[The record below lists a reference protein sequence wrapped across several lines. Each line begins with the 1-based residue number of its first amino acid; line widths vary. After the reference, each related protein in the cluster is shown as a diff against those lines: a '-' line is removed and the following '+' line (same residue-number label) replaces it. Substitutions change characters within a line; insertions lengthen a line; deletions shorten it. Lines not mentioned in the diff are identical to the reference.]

1 MSRPGVFDPRDFDD
15 WLVQV
20 AVRVDEWIA
29 RPLVRDRF
37 LAMLRA
43 WRAEHDGHGKHG
55 DGLLPVRAM
64 TQPEKY
70 AALAAIHD
78 RVCEGAE
85 QLDLW
90 DCRRGHGDVQKMK
103 AGMAYVY
110 LQDCV
115 NVLSTEDQARVE
127 GVVSD
132 IEADLAKVTAESA
145 QTPIGELVE
154 FCRSVGKRLNKIGFG
169 PDLSDID
176 RYHAAR
182 DVMDEALDVICRAN
196 AAYSNRPDS
205 ALVYEKVQR
214 VREALSELTKITA
227 EPYDE
232 AERNTEA
239 AKTNRWMR
247 AADELHKA
255 WQELDSLRSV
265 PCDGRDQTGVTQSV
279 SNAAISV
286 GPVTIVV
293 PPAGVPEQQSTGTGK
308 PRGRVKREAA
318 YPRITEYLKRRPL
331 DTAEQ
336 VADEV
341 GCSVGM
347 VAGSPAWRANQQ
359 LLKRARREC
368 TEPRAVRLDERA
380 INEAGGCPAT
390 QLHAHREESAARDDD
405 IDRQEREL
413 FERIGEY
420 REANPDATPPEVA
433 RAIGCSAGDVERRD
447 AMLQQL
453 TKEQADSAKEEI
465 DVEDPTARRGKRR
478 EWVDRGV

>member
-1 MSRPGVFDPRDFDD
+1 M
-15 WLVQV
+15 

-182 DVMDEALDVICRAN
+182 DVMDEALVLICRAD
-196 AAYSNRPDS
+196 AAYSKRPDS

-247 AADELHKA
+247 AANEFHRV
-255 WQELDSLRSV
+255 WQELDSLRDV
-265 PCDGRDQTGVTQSV
+265 PCGDQKQAHVAQTVTSV
-279 SNAAISV
+279 SI
-286 GPVTIVV
+286 
-293 PPAGVPEQQSTGTGK
+293 
-308 PRGRVKREAA
+308 
-318 YPRITEYLKRRPL
+318 
-331 DTAEQ
+331 
-336 VADEV
+336 EV
-341 GCSVGM
+341 GTIN
-347 VAGSPAWRANQQ
+347 VAAGPLGPADQEQEPEKRTNRRGKQGVEKWRRAQQ
-359 LLKRARREC
+359 KML
-368 TEPRAVRLDERA
+368 VRLKHGTLPKTLRDAAKAIDETYGTTRRA
-380 INEAGGCPAT
+380 ARKSAILAAHFGVQVDGDAAGTAGGSLLEELATQADKRTRERIEQMPERDRAEIEAQLREMPRDDWPKLVQVLATNPEAGG
-390 QLHAHREESAARDDD
+390 
-405 IDRQEREL
+405 
-413 FERIGEY
+413 
-420 REANPDATPPEVA
+420 
-433 RAIGCSAGDVERRD
+433 AGDVPLIED
-447 AMLQQL
+447 ADQ
-453 TKEQADSAKEEI
+453 DSRL
-465 DVEDPTARRGKRR
+465 DDPDG
-478 EWVDRGV
+478 